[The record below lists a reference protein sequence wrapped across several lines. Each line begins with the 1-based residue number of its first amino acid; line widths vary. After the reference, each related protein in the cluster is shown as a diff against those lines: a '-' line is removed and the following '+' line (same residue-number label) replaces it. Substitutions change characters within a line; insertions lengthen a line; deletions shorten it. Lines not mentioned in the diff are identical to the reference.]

1 MLVYLF
7 LKVVNM
13 SITASFVILFVLIA
27 RLLLKKAP
35 KIFSYALWSVV
46 LFRLV
51 CPFSFESIYSLVPKI
66 NVETISDSGV
76 LNHNFI
82 SDQTVNQITQ
92 ANTNVVIL
100 NNSVSYLDL
109 LLLVISVFWLIGFLC
124 LLIYNI
130 YSYINIYKQI
140 KVSRKCVYKNVYIN
154 DKINTGFVLGVFK
167 PCIYL
172 PDNLND
178 EQYNYVLMHEQ
189 YHIKRK
195 DHLSKLV
202 SLLVLCIHWFNP
214 LVWLSFN
221 LSSQDMEMSCDEAV
235 IKQMGI
241 ESKKDYSSLLLNM
254 SLNNNQLKPSLLG
267 FGNSDVKSRVKNI
280 LNYKKMSF
288 KILMISIIILVI
300 IGFGLVSNQRVVPI
314 KPSYSKDEIV
324 NLINQEYNGEIF
336 ASEEYNDQY
345 YFVAY
350 YNENL
355 VGYLAFEINEQ
366 QRYEKITEDSVDSLN
381 QFAHSSLYIDDYVL
395 DIIIG
400 VNNEKFNNVTRTIDS
415 HLVESIK
422 VMDDEKL
429 FLLMKRDYQSE
440 VGLQYEISNDVM
452 TSFISYET
460 PIKSIGLYNNQ
471 TDLNNVV
478 KTEAIMNF
486 LEFPASVGY
495 HKMEIDEFNLS
506 IYLNCS
512 EQTKDYYTNN
522 SLSQYF
528 EDNVI
533 VLFMLI
539 DDVEQIT
546 LILDEDIKQT
556 YTRQQFEDK
565 FGEQYFKHADS
576 LEVFKQN
583 YDDVQAE
590 IFNRKSQ

>member
-13 SITASFVILFVLIA
+13 SITASFVILFVLIT

-35 KIFSYALWSVV
+35 KIFSYVLWSVV

-109 LLLVISVFWLIGFLC
+109 FLLVISVFWLIGFLC

-178 EQYNYVLMHEQ
+178 EQFNYVLMHEQ

-195 DHLSKLV
+195 DHLTKLV

-314 KPSYSKDEIV
+314 TPSFSKDEIV

-336 ASEEYNDQY
+336 ASEDYNDQY

-366 QRYEKITEDSVDSLN
+366 QRYEKITENSVDSLN

-395 DIIIG
+395 DIIFG
-400 VNNEKFNNVTRTIDS
+400 LSDEKPTIFTRTIDS
-415 HLVESIK
+415 HLVENIE
-422 VMDDEKL
+422 VMADEKL

-452 TSFISYET
+452 TSFSSYET

-478 KTEAIMNF
+478 KTEAIMNI

-495 HKMEIDEFNLS
+495 HKMEINEFNLS

>member
-400 VNNEKFNNVTRTIDS
+400 VNNEKFINVTRTIDS

-440 VGLQYEISNDVM
+440 VGLQYEITNDAM
-452 TSFISYET
+452 TSFISYDQ

-583 YDDVQAE
+583 YNDVQGA
-590 IFNRKSQ
+590 IFNQKSQ